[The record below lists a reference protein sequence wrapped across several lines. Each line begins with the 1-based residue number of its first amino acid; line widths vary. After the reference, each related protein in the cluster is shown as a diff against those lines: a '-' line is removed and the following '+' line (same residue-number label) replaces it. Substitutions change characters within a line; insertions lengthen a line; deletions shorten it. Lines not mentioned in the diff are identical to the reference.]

1 MKKVLKAFATVLLL
15 VLVFMMPNMVS
26 TIQSSIHQKEQ
37 KKIVT
42 EVKKT
47 HRDLFET
54 KYGYQNLSQEGKRI
68 YSLMYYGI
76 YNRKKEIE
84 IEQVTTKR
92 MEDILK
98 QMEADCPELFW
109 FDFTGNIKWKTSGTK
124 KNVVFVPH
132 YIFTEKQ
139 AKQYDK
145 KLQKNLKRYLSYADQ
160 KDTEYE
166 KAYTVYEHLIK
177 GITYREG
184 SKYNQN
190 LISGLVNEETVCTG
204 YAKSLQYIY
213 QKMGIRCQMVYGKAN
228 GQNHAWN
235 LVRID
240 GVYCYVDPT
249 WGSNNQHMSRGFF
262 GMTESELLRG
272 HTLDKGL
279 KVPECSS
286 TKNSY
291 YVRQNHHYKKFEL
304 GKIYN
309 QLCEQ
314 KKQGQISFQLG
325 SRKEYE
331 TAYDQLI
338 AEKKIFTLLKRVP
351 SIGIKQM
358 EVTYYTDRQLY
369 IMTFNFKEE
378 S

>member
-1 MKKVLKAFATVLLL
+1 MKKVLKAFASILLL

-26 TIQSSIHQKEQ
+26 SIQSRIHQKEQ

-47 HRDLFET
+47 HKDLFET
-54 KYGYQNLSQEGKRI
+54 KYGYQNLSREGKRI
-68 YSLMYYGI
+68 YSLIYYGI

-84 IEQVTTKR
+84 IEQVTNKR
-92 MEDILK
+92 MEAILK
-98 QMEADCPELFW
+98 QMETDCPELFW
-109 FDFTGNIKWKTSGTK
+109 FDFTGNIKWKTSGSK

-132 YIFTEKQ
+132 YIFTKKQ
-139 AKQYDK
+139 TEQYSRKMKKSLDK
-145 KLQKNLKRYLSYADQ
+145 YLSYADK

-177 GITYREG
+177 AITYKEG
-184 SKYNQN
+184 SDYNQN
-190 LISGLVNEETVCTG
+190 LISGMVNEKTVCTG

-235 LVRID
+235 LVRIE
-240 GVYCYVDPT
+240 GVDCYVDPT
-249 WGSNNQHMSRGFF
+249 WGSNNKNMSRGFF
-262 GMTESELLRG
+262 GMTETELLKG
-272 HTLDKGL
+272 HTLDQGL
-279 KVPECSS
+279 KVPECNSI
-286 TKNSY
+286 KNNY
-291 YVRQNHHYKKFEL
+291 YVRQNHYYKQFEL
-304 GKIYN
+304 DKIYT

-314 KKQGQISFQLG
+314 TKQGQISFQMG

-331 TAYDQLI
+331 EAYRQLI
-338 AEKKIFTLLKRVP
+338 TEKKIFSLLKRAP
-351 SIGIKQM
+351 GIGEKHQK
-358 EVTYYTDRQLY
+358 VTYYTDRQLN